1 MLPTLNLWFLA
12 AGYSVIVVFFIIQR
26 LLRRT
31 KIARSLKGGV
41 YDRGN
46 MILIGSATGIGLS
59 VPIITDL
66 LESGIFPIGIPL
78 ALVAL
83 ALMILGVG
91 LRVWAA
97 ITLGSYYTTT
107 LTMTEGQKVVT
118 AGPYGW
124 VRHPGYLGEILIW
137 TGFGVLSSNVVAMAL
152 LPVMFVAVLLY
163 RISSEEKM
171 LVKELGEDYVQYQH
185 RTRRLIPLV
194 Y

>member
-1 MLPTLNLWFLA
+1 MNLWFLT
-12 AGYSVIVVFFIIQR
+12 AGYSVIAAFFVIQR

-31 KIARSLKGGV
+31 KVARSLKGGI
-41 YDRGN
+41 YDRWN
-46 MILIGSATGIGLS
+46 MILIGSATGIGLW
-59 VPIITDL
+59 VPIIADVL
-66 LESGIFPIGIPL
+66 GPGITPIGAVP
-78 ALVAL
+78 AL
-83 ALMILGVG
+83 AALSLMVLGVG
-91 LRVWAA
+91 VRVWAA
-97 ITLGSYYTTT
+97 VTLGSYYTTT

-118 AGPYGW
+118 AGPYRW

-137 TGFGVLSSNVVAMAL
+137 TGFGVLSSNLIAMVW

-171 LVKELGEDYVQYQH
+171 LVKELGDDYIRYQQ

>member
-1 MLPTLNLWFLA
+1 LLPTLNLWFLA
-12 AGYSVIVVFFIIQR
+12 AGYSVILAFFIIQR

-31 KIARSLKGGV
+31 KVARSLKGGV
-41 YDRGN
+41 YDRWN
-46 MILIGSATGIGLS
+46 MILIGSATGIGLW
-59 VPIITDL
+59 VPIIADVL
-66 LESGIFPIGIPL
+66 GPGVLPISIPL
-78 ALVAL
+78 ALGAL
-83 ALMILGVG
+83 ALMVLGVG
-91 LRVWAA
+91 VRVWAA
-97 ITLGSYYTTT
+97 VTLGSYYTTT

-137 TGFGVLSSNVVAMAL
+137 TGFGVLSSNLIAVVW

-171 LVKELGEDYVQYQH
+171 LVKELGDDYVQYQQ
-185 RTRRLIPLV
+185 RTRRLVPLV

>member
-1 MLPTLNLWFLA
+1 LLPTLNLWFLA

-31 KIARSLKGGV
+31 KVARSLKGGV

>member
-59 VPIITDL
+59 VPIIADL

-83 ALMILGVG
+83 ALMVLGVG